1 MLDKSAAYRAA
12 IVGSPRRIEIQ
23 AVVDISDPDMTF
35 SGAENSGAA
44 NFSQS
49 AQLYDRV
56 MDLTPYATL
65 EPHRWVLNG
74 KFRLI
79 PSDGTADQVGFVGD
93 VLSGEDGSFSPAV
106 WVEERFS
113 NASILQ
119 A

>member
-35 SGAENSGAA
+35 SGAESSGAA

-74 KFRLI
+74 TDTSDV
-79 PSDGTADQVGFVGD
+79 PS
-93 VLSGEDGSFSPAV
+93 
-106 WVEERFS
+106 
-113 NASILQ
+113 
-119 A
+119 